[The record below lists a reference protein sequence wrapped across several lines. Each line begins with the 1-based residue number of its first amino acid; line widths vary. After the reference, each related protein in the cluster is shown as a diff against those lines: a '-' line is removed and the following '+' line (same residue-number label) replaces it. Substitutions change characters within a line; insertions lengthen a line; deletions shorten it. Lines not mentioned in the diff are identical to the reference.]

1 MRNECNII
9 RDILPLYAEDMVS
22 DDTADY
28 VNEHL
33 EKCEAC
39 RKELEQ
45 IKKPQTVIPA
55 TDKSPLISIEKKLK
69 AKRIQTIV
77 LTAVFVAAIL
87 VSAFAVL
94 DAPIYLPYT
103 EDLMT
108 VEPIGDGYLEI
119 TFDESVTDFDYNI
132 HSDPESEGMFY
143 ICDVEAWTSTWDKWF
158 SKGGGKL
165 STTVYPREPYPI
177 TVMYTPN
184 DGGENIFVYGEN
196 TLDGGC
202 TVLPR
207 ASLGFYLAV
216 VVIALAVLIAAW
228 FVLRKKDRVRVWVE
242 RIALYPIA
250 YIISHFIVSGFSTV
264 SYSLQRNFSLIVLIS
279 LLLYCAL
286 LLVHNILSIKR
297 EIKQL
302 NKLI

>member
-132 HSDPESEGMFY
+132 YSDPESEGMLY

-165 STTVYPREPYPI
+165 STTVHPREPYPI

-184 DGGENIFVYGEN
+184 DGSENIFVYGEN
-196 TLDGGC
+196 TVDGGYI
-202 TVLPR
+202 VLPR

-216 VVIALAVLIAAW
+216 VVIALARAHCFVPHSIYHKPFHRVGLFDRILFAAAQLFPHSAHIAA
-228 FVLRKKDRVRVWVE
+228 
-242 RIALYPIA
+242 
-250 YIISHFIVSGFSTV
+250 
-264 SYSLQRNFSLIVLIS
+264 
-279 LLLYCAL
+279 AL
-286 LLVHNILSIKR
+286 LRSAAGA
-297 EIKQL
+297 
-302 NKLI
+302 

>member
-87 VSAFAVL
+87 VY
-94 DAPIYLPYT
+94 APIYLPYT

-228 FVLRKKDRVRVWVE
+228 FALRKKDRVRVWVE